1 LGCSFKDNKHNQQKG
16 FREMSKIPML
26 QFALDF
32 ITLPPAIAVASKT
45 APHVDIFEI
54 GTPLCKAAGLDAIRA
69 VREVCPNNLILA
81 DFKTPDVGWLEAKMA
96 FDAGADLMTVIGG
109 APMATVESA
118 LKTANEYG
126 KEILMELTG
135 VRDIIARATE
145 WRQVGIEW
153 MVYHRGWDEEASN
166 RQWSQN
172 DLDTIQR
179 LIDMGFK
186 VTVTGGITLESIPFF
201 QSIPVTA
208 IITGRAIHAAKDPV
222 ASAMEI
228 RSTISRLWSRP
239 NPVSAAGKTG
249 ASEFQRAAKAIRW
262 GVSEM
267 DLLLTTDGTDCP
279 GCDAPGHFCNGT
291 HTAIFAPDGV
301 NVNELVKG
309 IERIFGPS
317 RAFGRVDHNSFY
329 LDPAQLTDFSEA
341 KVVQLLTAAGNALA
355 GLGHRV
361 DLNSGIAAANQVL
374 VN

>member
-1 LGCSFKDNKHNQQKG
+1 
-16 FREMSKIPML
+16 ML

-32 ITLPPAIAVASKT
+32 ITLPPAIAIASKT

-54 GTPLCKAAGLDAIRA
+54 GTPLCKAAGIEAIRA
-69 VREVCPNNLILA
+69 VREVCPDNLILA

-126 KEILMELTG
+126 KEVLMELTG
-135 VRDIIARATE
+135 VRDIIACAKE
-145 WRQVGIEW
+145 WRQVGVEW

-166 RQWSQN
+166 RQWSQD
-172 DLDTIQR
+172 DLDTIRR

-186 VTVTGGITLESIPFF
+186 ITVTGGITAEILPFF
-201 QSIPVTA
+201 QSLPVTA
-208 IITGRAIHAAKDPV
+208 VITGRAIHAAKDPV
-222 ASAMEI
+222 SSAMNI
-228 RSTISRLWSRP
+228 RSTIARLWGSPQPDATARKTD
-239 NPVSAAGKTG
+239 NLSLETAA
-249 ASEFQRAAKAIRW
+249 RAIRW

-279 GCDAPGHFCNGT
+279 GCDAPGSLCQGT
-291 HTAIFAPDGV
+291 RTDILVPEGL
-301 NVNELVKG
+301 NVDDLVRE

-317 RAFGRVDHNSFY
+317 HAFGRIDHAAFY
-329 LDPAQLTDFSEA
+329 LDPAQIAGFSPA
-341 KVVQLLTAAGNALA
+341 AVIQLLTAVGNALT

-361 DLNSGIAAANQVL
+361 DLNSGLSAANRVHE
-374 VN
+374 N

>member
-1 LGCSFKDNKHNQQKG
+1 MKATPLLQVAMDYTSL
-16 FREMSKIPML
+16 SK
-26 QFALDF
+26 ALVMAA
-32 ITLPPAIAVASKT
+32 LVA
-45 APHVDIFEI
+45 PEVDIIEI
-54 GTPLCKAAGLDAIRA
+54 GTPLCKAAGLAAISA
-69 VREVCPNNLILA
+69 VREVCPDNLILA

-135 VRDIIARATE
+135 VRDIIARAKE

-228 RSTISRLWSRP
+228 RSTIARLWGSP
-239 NPVSAAGKTG
+239 QPASAARKADPSDFET
-249 ASEFQRAAKAIRW
+249 AAKAIRW
-262 GVSEM
+262 GISEM
-267 DLLLTTDGTDCP
+267 DLFLATDGTDCP
-279 GCDAPGHFCNGT
+279 GCDAPGHFCRGT
-291 HTAIFAPDGV
+291 RTDIFAPGGLNLDDLV
-301 NVNELVKG
+301 NG

-317 RAFGRVDHNSFY
+317 NAFGKVNHSTFY
-329 LDPAQLTDFSEA
+329 LDPAQITDFSAA
-341 KVVQLLTAAGNALA
+341 KVIQLLTAAGNALA

-361 DLNSGIAAANQVL
+361 DLNSGLAAANQVL
-374 VN
+374 KN

>member
-1 LGCSFKDNKHNQQKG
+1 
-16 FREMSKIPML
+16 MSPIPML

-54 GTPLCKAAGLDAIRA
+54 GTPLCKAAGLAAISA
-69 VREVCPNNLILA
+69 VREVCPDNLILA

-135 VRDIIARATE
+135 VRDIIARAKE

-228 RSTISRLWSRP
+228 RSTIARLWGSP
-239 NPVSAAGKTG
+239 QPASAARKADPSDFET
-249 ASEFQRAAKAIRW
+249 AAKAIRW
-262 GVSEM
+262 GISEM
-267 DLLLTTDGTDCP
+267 DLFLATDGTDCP
-279 GCDAPGHFCNGT
+279 GCDAAGHFCRGT
-291 HTAIFAPDGV
+291 RTDIFAPGGLDLDDLV
-301 NVNELVKG
+301 NG

-317 RAFGRVDHNSFY
+317 NAFGKVNHSTFY
-329 LDPAQLTDFSEA
+329 LDPAQITDFSAA
-341 KVVQLLTAAGNALA
+341 KVIQLLTAAGNALA

-361 DLNSGIAAANQVL
+361 DLNSGLAAANQVL
-374 VN
+374 KN

>member
-1 LGCSFKDNKHNQQKG
+1 
-16 FREMSKIPML
+16 MSTVPML

-54 GTPLCKAAGLDAIRA
+54 GTPLCKAAGLEAIRA
-69 VREVCPNNLILA
+69 VREVCPDNLILA

-135 VRDIIARATE
+135 VRDIVARAKE
-145 WRQVGIEW
+145 WRQVGVEW

-166 RQWSQN
+166 RQWSQD

-186 VTVTGGITLESIPFF
+186 VTVTGGLTNDSIPFF
-201 QSIPVTA
+201 QNIPVTA
-208 IITGRAIHAAKDPV
+208 LITGRAIHAAKDPV

-228 RSTISRLWSRP
+228 RSTISRLWGAPRP
-239 NPVSAAGKTG
+239 DYLSPTG
-249 ASEFQRAAKAIRW
+249 NNTDYDAAAKAIRW
-262 GVSEM
+262 GISEM
-267 DLLLTTDGTDCP
+267 YLVLTTDGSECP
-279 GCDAPGHFCNGT
+279 GCDARGRLCRGT
-291 HTAIFAPDGV
+291 ETAIFVPDSIDV
-301 NVNELVKG
+301 DDLICA
-309 IERIFGPS
+309 IEQIMGPS
-317 RAFGRVDHNSFY
+317 NAFGKVNHAAFY
-329 LDPAQLTDFSEA
+329 LDPAQIMNFTPGD
-341 KVVQLLTAAGNALA
+341 VIQLLAATGNALA
-355 GLGHRV
+355 GLGYRG
-361 DLNSGIAAANQVL
+361 DFNTGIAVANRVL
-374 VN
+374 GH

>member
-1 LGCSFKDNKHNQQKG
+1 
-16 FREMSKIPML
+16 MSNIPML

-32 ITLPPAIAVASKT
+32 ITLPPAIAIASKT

-69 VREVCPNNLILA
+69 VREVCPDNLILA

-135 VRDIIARATE
+135 VRDIVARAKE

-153 MVYHRGWDEEASN
+153 MVYHRGWDEEASD
-166 RQWSQN
+166 RQWSQD

-201 QSIPVTA
+201 QNIPVTA
-208 IITGRAIHAAKDPV
+208 IITGRAIHAAQDPV
-222 ASAMEI
+222 SSAMNI
-228 RSTISRLWSRP
+228 RSTISRLWGTPRP
-239 NPVSAAGKTG
+239 NYLSSTG
-249 ASEFQRAAKAIRW
+249 SNGDFDLAAKAIRW
-262 GVSEM
+262 GISEM
-267 DLLLTTDGTDCP
+267 DLLLTMDGANCP
-279 GCDAPGHFCNGT
+279 GCDAPGHFCQGT
-291 HTAIFAPDGV
+291 KTAIFVPDGI
-301 NVNELVKG
+301 NVDDLISAIG
-309 IERIFGPS
+309 RIMGPS
-317 RAFGRVDHNSFY
+317 NAFGKVDHTAFY
-329 LDPAQLTDFSEA
+329 LDPAQIADFSPA
-341 KVVQLLTAAGNALA
+341 GVIQLLAATGNALA

-361 DLNSGIAAANQVL
+361 DLNSGIATANRVL
-374 VN
+374 GN

>member
-1 LGCSFKDNKHNQQKG
+1 
-16 FREMSKIPML
+16 MSTTPML

-69 VREVCPNNLILA
+69 VREVCPDNLILA

-96 FDAGADLMTVIGG
+96 FDSGADLMTVIGG

-126 KEILMELTG
+126 KEVLMELTG
-135 VRDIIARATE
+135 VRDIIAYAKE
-145 WRQVGIEW
+145 WCQVGIEW

-166 RQWSQN
+166 RQWSQD
-172 DLDTIQR
+172 DLDTIRR

-186 VTVTGGITLESIPFF
+186 VTVTGGLTNDSIPFF
-201 QSIPVTA
+201 QNIPVTA
-208 IITGRAIHAAKDPV
+208 LITGRAIHAAPDPV

-228 RSTISRLWSRP
+228 RSTISRLW
-239 NPVSAAGKTG
+239 G
-249 ASEFQRAAKAIRW
+249 APQPDYLAPGGNGTDLEAAAKAIRW
-262 GVSEM
+262 GISEM

-279 GCDAPGHFCNGT
+279 GCDATGRLCRGT
-291 HTAIFAPDGV
+291 QTAVFVPDNI
-301 NVNELVKG
+301 NVDDLVG
-309 IERIFGPS
+309 AIERIMGPS
-317 RAFGRVDHNSFY
+317 RAYGKVDHAAFY
-329 LDPAQLTDFSEA
+329 LDPAQLAAYSPA
-341 KVVQLLTAAGNALA
+341 AVVQLLTATGNALS

-361 DLNSGIAAANQVL
+361 DLNSGISTANQIL
-374 VN
+374 GN

>member
-1 LGCSFKDNKHNQQKG
+1 
-16 FREMSKIPML
+16 MSTIPML

-54 GTPLCKAAGLDAIRA
+54 GTPLCKAAGIEAISA
-69 VREVCPNNLILA
+69 VREVCPDNLILA

-126 KEILMELTG
+126 KEVLMELTG
-135 VRDIIARATE
+135 VRDIIAYAKE
-145 WRQVGIEW
+145 WRQVGVEW

-166 RQWSQN
+166 RQWSQS
-172 DLDTIQR
+172 DLDTVQR

-186 VTVTGGITLESIPFF
+186 LTVTGGITAETLPFF
-201 QSIPVTA
+201 QNLPVTA
-208 IITGRAIHAAKDPV
+208 IITGRAIHAADDPV
-222 ASAMEI
+222 SSAMNI
-228 RSTISRLWSRP
+228 RSTISRLWGAPRP
-239 NPVSAAGKTG
+239 DDAASGMDDFDLQT
-249 ASEFQRAAKAIRW
+249 AARAIRW

-279 GCDAPGHFCNGT
+279 GCDVPGSLCQGT
-291 HTAIFAPDGV
+291 QTGIFVPEGLNVDG
-301 NVNELVKG
+301 LVRE
-309 IERIFGPS
+309 IEQILGPS
-317 RAFGRVDHNSFY
+317 NAFGKINYAAFY
-329 LDPAQLTDFSEA
+329 LDPAQMADFSA
-341 KVVQLLTAAGNALA
+341 AAVIRLLTAVGNALT

-361 DLNSGIAAANQVL
+361 DLNSGLSTANQVL
-374 VN
+374 GN

>member
-1 LGCSFKDNKHNQQKG
+1 
-16 FREMSKIPML
+16 ML

-69 VREVCPNNLILA
+69 VREVCPYNLILA

-96 FDAGADLMTVIGG
+96 FDSGADLMTVIGG

-126 KEILMELTG
+126 KEVLMELTG
-135 VRDIIARATE
+135 VRDIIAYAKE

-166 RQWSQN
+166 RQWSQD

-186 VTVTGGITLESIPFF
+186 VTVTGGLTNDSIPFF
-201 QSIPVTA
+201 QNIPVTA
-208 IITGRAIHAAKDPV
+208 LITGRAIHAAPDPV

-228 RSTISRLWSRP
+228 RSTISRLWGSP
-239 NPVSAAGKTG
+239 QPDYLAQGGNGNDLDI
-249 ASEFQRAAKAIRW
+249 AAKAIRW

-279 GCDAPGHFCNGT
+279 GCDAPGRLCRGT
-291 HTAIFAPDGV
+291 QTAVFVPGNI
-301 NVNELVKG
+301 NVDDLVG
-309 IERIFGPS
+309 AIERIMGPS
-317 RAFGRVDHNSFY
+317 KAYGKVDHAAFY
-329 LDPAQLTDFSEA
+329 LDPAQLAAYSPA
-341 KVVQLLTAAGNALA
+341 AVVQLLAATGNALA

-374 VN
+374 GN

>member
-1 LGCSFKDNKHNQQKG
+1 
-16 FREMSKIPML
+16 MSTIPML

-32 ITLPPAIAVASKT
+32 ITLPPAIAIASKT

-69 VREVCPNNLILA
+69 VREICPDNLILA

-96 FDAGADLMTVIGG
+96 FEAGADLMTVIGG

-126 KEILMELTG
+126 KAVLMELTG
-135 VRDIIARATE
+135 VRDIIARAKE

-179 LIDMGFK
+179 LIDMGYK

-201 QSIPVTA
+201 QSLPVTA
-208 IITGRAIHAAKDPV
+208 LITGRAIHAAKDPV
-222 ASAMEI
+222 AAAMAI
-228 RSTISRLWSRP
+228 RSTIARLWGAPRP
-239 NPVSAAGKTG
+239 GSAARKTD
-249 ASEFQRAAKAIRW
+249 ASDYEAAAKAVRW

-267 DLLLTTDGTDCP
+267 DLLLTNDGTDCP
-279 GCDAPGHFCNGT
+279 GCDAPGSFCRGT
-291 HTAIFAPDGV
+291 STAIFAPEGI
-301 NVNELVKG
+301 NVDDLVRG

-317 RAFGRVDHNSFY
+317 KAFGRVDHSAFY
-329 LDPAQLTDFSEA
+329 LDPAQITEFSSG
-341 KVVQLLTAAGNALA
+341 KVIQLLTAAGNALA

-361 DLNSGIAAANQVL
+361 DLNSGIAVANQIL
-374 VN
+374 SH

>member
-1 LGCSFKDNKHNQQKG
+1 
-16 FREMSKIPML
+16 MSTIPML

-45 APHVDIFEI
+45 AAHVDIFEI
-54 GTPLCKAAGLDAIRA
+54 GTPLCKAAGLEAIRA
-69 VREVCPNNLILA
+69 VREVCPDNLILA

-96 FDAGADLMTVIGG
+96 FEAGADLMTVIGG

-135 VRDIIARATE
+135 VRDIVAYAKE

-166 RQWSQN
+166 RQWSQD

-186 VTVTGGITLESIPFF
+186 VTVTGGLTNESIPFF

-208 IITGRAIHAAKDPV
+208 IITGRAIHAAPDPV
-222 ASAMEI
+222 SSAIEI
-228 RSTISRLWSRP
+228 RSTISRLWGSP
-239 NPVSAAGKTG
+239 QAGAAIQGTG
-249 ASEFQRAAKAIRW
+249 YSEYDAAAKAIRW
-262 GVSEM
+262 GVGEM
-267 DLLLTTDGTDCP
+267 DLLLTTDGRDCP
-279 GCDAPGHFCNGT
+279 GCDDPGHFCQGT
-291 HTAIFAPDGV
+291 KTGIFVPQGINTDDLIGA
-301 NVNELVKG
+301 

-317 RAFGRVDHNSFY
+317 NAFGKVNHEAFY
-329 LDPAQLTDFSEA
+329 LDPAQIAGYSTA
-341 KVVQLLTAAGNALA
+341 RVIQLLTAAGNALT
-355 GLGHRV
+355 GLGHRM
-361 DLNSGIAAANQVL
+361 DLNAGIATANQVL
-374 VN
+374 NY

>member
-1 LGCSFKDNKHNQQKG
+1 LGCSFDGNNHNQQKG
-16 FREMSKIPML
+16 YREMSTIPML

-54 GTPLCKAAGLDAIRA
+54 GTPLCKAAGLEAISA
-69 VREVCPNNLILA
+69 VREVCPDNLILA

-228 RSTISRLWSRP
+228 RSTIARLWGSP
-239 NPVSAAGKTG
+239 QPGSAGRKTDTSDY
-249 ASEFQRAAKAIRW
+249 AAAAKAVRW
-262 GVSEM
+262 GISEM
-267 DLLLTTDGTDCP
+267 NLLLTTDGTDCP
-279 GCDAPGHFCNGT
+279 GCDAPGHFCQGT
-291 HTAIFAPDGV
+291 QTTIFAPDAV
-301 NVNELVKG
+301 NVDDLVKG

-317 RAFGRVDHNSFY
+317 NAFGKVNHAAFY
-329 LDPAQLTDFSEA
+329 LDPAQIIEFSAA
-341 KVVQLLTAAGNALA
+341 KVIQLLTAAGNALA

-361 DLNSGIAAANQVL
+361 DLNSGLAAANQIL
-374 VN
+374 SH

>member
-1 LGCSFKDNKHNQQKG
+1 
-16 FREMSKIPML
+16 MSTVPML

-32 ITLPPAIAVASKT
+32 ISLPPAIAVASKT

-69 VREVCPNNLILA
+69 VREVCPDNLILA

-126 KEILMELTG
+126 KQILMELTG
-135 VRDIIARATE
+135 VLDIITRAQE

-166 RQWSQN
+166 RQWSQD

-186 VTVTGGITLESIPFF
+186 VTVTGGLTNETIPFF
-201 QSIPVTA
+201 QNIPVTA
-208 IITGRAIHAAKDPV
+208 LITGRAIHAAKDPV

-228 RSTISRLWSRP
+228 RSTISRLWGAPRP
-239 NPVSAAGKTG
+239 DYLSPAGTNTDFDIAA
-249 ASEFQRAAKAIRW
+249 QAIRW
-262 GVSEM
+262 GISEM

-279 GCDAPGHFCNGT
+279 GCDAPGSFCQGT
-291 HTAIFAPDGV
+291 TTAIFVPDNI
-301 NVNELVKG
+301 NVDDLIG
-309 IERIFGPS
+309 AIERIMGPS
-317 RAFGRVDHNSFY
+317 HAFGKVDHAAFY
-329 LDPAQLTDFSEA
+329 LDPAQITGFSPA
-341 KVVQLLTAAGNALA
+341 SVIQLLAAAGNALT

-361 DLNSGIAAANQVL
+361 DLNAGLAAANQVL
-374 VN
+374 GH

>member
-1 LGCSFKDNKHNQQKG
+1 
-16 FREMSKIPML
+16 MSTIPML

-69 VREVCPNNLILA
+69 VREVCPDNLILA

-135 VRDIIARATE
+135 VRDIIAHAKE

-201 QSIPVTA
+201 QSIAVTA

-228 RSTISRLWSRP
+228 RSTISRLWSSP
-239 NPVSAAGKTG
+239 QPDYLSSTGSNADFDVAAT
-249 ASEFQRAAKAIRW
+249 AIRY

-279 GCDAPGHFCNGT
+279 GCDAPGHLCQGT
-291 HTAIFAPDGV
+291 KTAIFVPEGI
-301 NVNELVKG
+301 NVDDLVG
-309 IERIFGPS
+309 EIERIVGPTH
-317 RAFGRVDHNSFY
+317 AFGRVNHAAFY
-329 LDPAQLTDFSEA
+329 LDPAQITGFAAA
-341 KVVQLLTAAGNALA
+341 KVIQLLTAVGNALT

-361 DLNSGIAAANQVL
+361 DLNSGVAIANQVL
-374 VN
+374 NH

>member
-1 LGCSFKDNKHNQQKG
+1 
-16 FREMSKIPML
+16 ML

-32 ITLPPAIAVASKT
+32 ITLPPAIAIAAKT

-69 VREVCPNNLILA
+69 VREVCPDNLILA

-135 VRDIIARATE
+135 VRDIVARAKE

-153 MVYHRGWDEEASN
+153 MVYHRGWDEEASD
-166 RQWSQN
+166 RQWSQD

-179 LIDMGFK
+179 LIDMGFN
-186 VTVTGGITLESIPFF
+186 VTVTGGITLASIPFF
-201 QSIPVTA
+201 QNIRVTA
-208 IITGRAIHAAKDPV
+208 IITGRAIHAARDPV
-222 ASAMEI
+222 SSAMNI
-228 RSTISRLWSRP
+228 RSTISRLWGARRP
-239 NPVSAAGKTG
+239 NYLSLTG
-249 ASEFQRAAKAIRW
+249 SNGDFDVAAKAIRW
-262 GVSEM
+262 GISEM

-279 GCDAPGHFCNGT
+279 GCDATGHFCQGT
-291 HTAIFAPDGV
+291 KTGIFVPDGI
-301 NVNELVKG
+301 NVDELIDA
-309 IERIFGPS
+309 IERIMGPS
-317 RAFGRVDHNSFY
+317 NAFGKVDHTAFY
-329 LDPAQLTDFSEA
+329 LDPAQIANFSPA
-341 KVVQLLTAAGNALA
+341 GVIRLLAATGNALS

-374 VN
+374 GN

>member
-1 LGCSFKDNKHNQQKG
+1 
-16 FREMSKIPML
+16 MSTIPML

-69 VREVCPNNLILA
+69 VREVCPDNLILA

-135 VRDIIARATE
+135 VRDIIAHAKE

-201 QSIPVTA
+201 QSIAVTA

-228 RSTISRLWSRP
+228 RSTISRLWSSP
-239 NPVSAAGKTG
+239 QPDYLSSKGSNADFDVAAT
-249 ASEFQRAAKAIRW
+249 AIRY

-279 GCDAPGHFCNGT
+279 GCDAPGHLCQGT
-291 HTAIFAPDGV
+291 KTAIFVPEGI
-301 NVNELVKG
+301 NVDDLVG
-309 IERIFGPS
+309 EIERIVGPTH
-317 RAFGRVDHNSFY
+317 AFGRVNHAAFY
-329 LDPAQLTDFSEA
+329 LDPAQITGFSAA
-341 KVVQLLTAAGNALA
+341 KVIQLLTAVGNALT

-361 DLNSGIAAANQVL
+361 DLNSGLTAANQVL
-374 VN
+374 NY

>member
-1 LGCSFKDNKHNQQKG
+1 
-16 FREMSKIPML
+16 MSTIPML

-54 GTPLCKAAGLDAIRA
+54 GTPLCKAAGLQAISA

-135 VRDIIARATE
+135 VRDIIARAKE
-145 WRQVGIEW
+145 WRQVGVGW

-172 DLDTIQR
+172 DLDTVKR

-186 VTVTGGITLESIPFF
+186 VTVTGGITLESLPFF

-222 ASAMEI
+222 SSAMEI
-228 RSTISRLWSRP
+228 RSTIARLWGAPRP
-239 NPVSAAGKTG
+239 GSAARNTD
-249 ASEFQRAAKAIRW
+249 ASDFQAAAKAIRW
-262 GVSEM
+262 GIGEM
-267 DLLLTTDGTDCP
+267 DLLLATDGTDCP
-279 GCDAPGHFCNGT
+279 GCDAPGHFCQGT
-291 HTAIFAPDGV
+291 RTAILTPAGIDV
-301 NVNELVKG
+301 DDLVKE

-317 RAFGRVDHNSFY
+317 NAFGKVNHAEFY
-329 LDPAQLTDFSEA
+329 LDPAQIAQFSTD
-341 KVVQLLTAAGNALA
+341 KVIRLLTAAGNAMA

-361 DLNSGIAAANQVL
+361 DLNAALATANQVIE
-374 VN
+374 N

>member
-1 LGCSFKDNKHNQQKG
+1 MNT
-16 FREMSKIPML
+16 IPML

-54 GTPLCKAAGLDAIRA
+54 GTPLCKAAGLEAISA
-69 VREVCPNNLILA
+69 VREVCPENLILA

-118 LKTANEYG
+118 LKTADEYD

-135 VRDIIARATE
+135 VRDIVARAKE

-166 RQWSQN
+166 RQWSQD

-186 VTVTGGITLESIPFF
+186 VTVTGGLTNESIPFF
-201 QSIPVTA
+201 QNIPVTA
-208 IITGRAIHAAKDPV
+208 LITGRAIHAAKDPV

-228 RSTISRLWSRP
+228 RSTISRLWGAP
-239 NPVSAAGKTG
+239 QPAYLTQTG
-249 ASEFQRAAKAIRW
+249 NCTDFDVAAKAIRW
-262 GVSEM
+262 GISEM
-267 DLLLTTDGTDCP
+267 DLLLTADGTNCP
-279 GCDAPGHFCNGT
+279 GCDAPGHMCQGT
-291 HTAIFAPDGV
+291 QTAIFVPDGI
-301 NVNELVKG
+301 NVDDLVG
-309 IERIFGPS
+309 AIERIMGPS
-317 RAFGRVDHNSFY
+317 SAFGKVDHAAFY
-329 LDPAQLTDFSEA
+329 LDPAQIAEFTPA
-341 KVVQLLTAAGNALA
+341 GVIQLLAATGNALS

-361 DLNSGIAAANQVL
+361 DLNSGIATANQVL
-374 VN
+374 NC